1 MATAATGTIAVMT
14 DHQAHAPETPIPVF
28 ILSWERPL
36 YLWASLD
43 SLYRLTRHP
52 HRFFLSDNASV
63 DPAVRRV
70 IRGFE
75 RRRMFEEV
83 EYCCE
88 NRADRLRCMFAKWRP
103 VMPEFFVFIESDV
116 EVLTDD
122 WLGVMWRRMRQ
133 QPKLGMLGSAIDA
146 GDFVDPA
153 FGRSIEPDMPQ
164 PQFEDMIKARSPE
177 RRAEPLPNPPGRLL
191 MLRTATLDTVAVN
204 RDSIWARN
212 MREAGWEVDV
222 AAEVRHRHLS
232 LLNFYDY
239 PAYDTTHRNAFFNAV
254 NPDNRVI

>member
-1 MATAATGTIAVMT
+1 MNEHEPSAQQTA
-14 DHQAHAPETPIPVF
+14 IPVF

-75 RRRMFEEV
+75 RRRMFEDV
-83 EYCCE
+83 EFCSE
-88 NRADRLRCMFAKWRP
+88 NRPDRLCCMFNRWRHIL
-103 VMPEFFVFIESDV
+103 PEVFVFVESDV
-116 EVLTDD
+116 EVLTED
-122 WLGVMWRRMRQ
+122 WLGVMWQTMRER
-133 QPKLGMLGSAIDA
+133 PRLGMLGSTIDA
-146 GDFVDPA
+146 SDFIDPEFA
-153 FGRSIEPDMPQ
+153 RSVEPDMPPQ
-164 PQFEDMIKARSPE
+164 PFEDMIKARSPE
-177 RRAEPLPNPPGRLL
+177 RRPEPLPNPPGRLL
-191 MLRTATLDTVAVN
+191 MIRTETLSNVAIN

-222 AAEVRHRHLS
+222 AAGIRHRHLS

-239 PAYDTTHRNAFFNAV
+239 PTYDTAHRNAFFNAV
-254 NPDNRVI
+254 NPHNRVG